1 MSSVFY
7 VTPFFVLKEV
17 EASYGNHY
25 VKLIKRQIMSG
36 ASFMLVSCIECL
48 FIKFNHSFLL
58 SVVLLVLLSSLE
70 VKLELRLVLKM
81 TSVSGHVEGEHW

>member
-36 ASFMLVSCIECL
+36 TSFMLVPCKECL

-81 TSVSGHVEGEHW
+81 TSVSGHMEGEHW